1 MLKGFKEFIARGNVI
16 DLAVGVVIGAA
27 FTAVVTQFTASFL
40 KPLITL
46 LTGGNETGGK
56 FKIDGVTFDYGTF
69 INAVITFFLTA
80 AAVYFLVVL
89 PLNTLNARRKRKE
102 TTEPAAK
109 PEDIVLLTE
118 IRDALKQDALKQR
131 V

>member
-1 MLKGFKEFIARGNVI
+1 MLKGFKEFIARGNVV

-56 FKIDGVTFDYGTF
+56 FKIDDVTFDYGSF
-69 INAVITFFLTA
+69 INAVITFVLTA
-80 AAVYFLVVL
+80 AVVYFLVVL
-89 PLNTLNARRKRKE
+89 PLNKLAARRKRKE
-102 TTEPAAK
+102 AVEPATK

-118 IRDALKQDALKQR
+118 IRDALKQR
-131 V
+131 

>member
-1 MLKGFKEFIARGNVI
+1 MLKGFKEFIARGNVV

-40 KPLITL
+40 KPLILL
-46 LTGGNETGGK
+46 LTGGKETSGT
-56 FKIDGVTFDYGTF
+56 FKVDEAVFDYGTF
-69 INAVITFFLTA
+69 INVAIAFLLTA
-80 AAVYFLVVL
+80 AVVYFLVVL
-89 PLNTLNARRKRKE
+89 PLNKLNDRRKRKE
-102 TTEPAAK
+102 EAAPAAK

-118 IRDALKQDALKQR
+118 IRDALKQAAERER

>member
-27 FTAVVTQFTASFL
+27 FGALITQFTASFL
-40 KPLITL
+40 NPLIQL
-46 LTGGNETGGK
+46 LTGGGDVGGR
-56 FKIDGVTFDYGTF
+56 FDIDGAVFDYGSFITAVVTF
-69 INAVITFFLTA
+69 LLTA

-89 PLNTLNARRKRKE
+89 PLNAWNARRARGQAE
-102 TTEPAAK
+102 EPLAK

-118 IRDALKQDALKQR
+118 IRDALR
-131 V
+131 RP

>member
-1 MLKGFKEFIARGNVI
+1 MLKGFKEFIARGNVV

-40 KPLITL
+40 KPLILL
-46 LTGGNETGGK
+46 LTGGKETSGT
-56 FKIDGVTFDYGTF
+56 FKVDEAVFDYGTF
-69 INAVITFFLTA
+69 INVAIAFLLTA
-80 AAVYFLVVL
+80 AVVYFLVVL
-89 PLNTLNARRKRKE
+89 PLNKLNDRRKGKE
-102 TTEPAAK
+102 EAAPAAK

-118 IRDALKQDALKQR
+118 IRDALKQAAERER